1 MTHFRKSAAL
11 SRIQPA
17 ATIAITQ
24 KARDL
29 RGMGHDII
37 SLSIG
42 EPDFDTPDHVK
53 TAAAEA
59 VARGATK
66 YPPIPGIP
74 ELRQAIADKFARE
87 NGLEYTPSQ
96 TIVSTGGKQVIANA
110 LLATLDAGDEVIIPA
125 PYWVSYTQMVAM
137 TGAVPVVV
145 QTTPADGFILTPAAL
160 EAAITPKTRWL
171 ILNSPSN
178 PTGAVY
184 SAADLRALASVLER
198 HPHVWVLSD
207 DMYEHLIY
215 GDTDFATMAA
225 AAPAMKDRT
234 LTMNGVSKAYAM
246 TGWRIGY
253 AAGPQ
258 ALIDAMILA
267 QGQLTSGAAQ
277 PSQWAA
283 LAALTGPQDA
293 LEVQR
298 NAFRQRRDL
307 VVARLNAIPGMDCP
321 TPQGAFYVFPSCAA
335 FLGRSTPVGK
345 RIDTDEDFCMAL
357 MEEGGVATVHGAA
370 FGQSPFFRVSYA
382 ASEAQ
387 LTEAA
392 RRIEAFCATLK

>member
-1 MTHFRKSAAL
+1 MTQFRKSTAL

-29 RGMGHDII
+29 RGQGHDII

-59 VARGATK
+59 VARGETK
-66 YPPIPGIP
+66 YTPIPGIP
-74 ELRQAIADKFARE
+74 QLREAIAEKFKRE
-87 NGLEYTPSQ
+87 NGLDYAPSQ
-96 TIVSTGGKQVIANA
+96 TIVCTGGKQVIANA
-110 LLATLDAGDEVIIPA
+110 LLATLNPGDEVIVPA
-125 PYWVSYTQMVAM
+125 PYWVSYTQQVEM

-145 QTTPADGFILTPAAL
+145 PTREEDGFLLTPAAL
-160 EAAITPKTRWL
+160 EAAITEKTRWL

-178 PTGAVY
+178 PSGAVY
-184 SAADLRALASVLER
+184 SAEDLRGLADVLER
-198 HPHVWVLSD
+198 HTDVWVLSD

-215 GDTDFATMAA
+215 GGVPFATMAA

-258 ALIDAMILA
+258 ALIDAMALV
-267 QGQLTSGAAQ
+267 QGQLTSGAAR
-277 PSQWAA
+277 PCQWAA
-283 LAALTGPQDA
+283 HAALTGPQDA
-293 LEVQR
+293 IASQR
-298 NAFRQRRDL
+298 AAFEKRRDL
-307 VVARLNAIPGMDCP
+307 VVQRLNAIPGMTCP
-321 TPQGAFYVFPSCAA
+321 TPPGAFYVFPSCEAY
-335 FLGRSTPVGK
+335 LGKTTPKGRK
-345 RIDTDEDFCMAL
+345 IATDEDFVMAL
-357 MEEGGVATVHGAA
+357 LEEGGVACVHGAA
-370 FGQSPFFRVSYA
+370 FGQSPYFRVSYA
-382 ASEAQ
+382 ASEAE
-387 LTEAA
+387 LTQAMD
-392 RRIEAFCATLK
+392 RIEAFCSTLT

>member
-1 MTHFRKSAAL
+1 MTQFRKSAAL

-29 RGMGHDII
+29 RAKGHDII

-59 VARGATK
+59 VARGETK
-66 YPPIPGIP
+66 YTPIPGIP

-87 NGLEYTPSQ
+87 NGLDYAPGQ
-96 TIVSTGGKQVIANA
+96 VIVSTGGKQVIANA
-110 LLATLDAGDEVIIPA
+110 LLATLDAGDEVVIPA
-125 PYWVSYTQMVAM
+125 PYWVSYTQMVEM

-145 QTTPADGFILTPAAL
+145 ATTAEDGFVMTPAAL
-160 EAAITPKTRWL
+160 EAAITDKTRWL

-178 PTGAVY
+178 PSGAVY
-184 SAADLRALASVLER
+184 SATDLRALAEVLER

-215 GDTDFATMAA
+215 GGTPFATMAA
-225 AAPAMKDRT
+225 AAPEMKDRT

-258 ALIDAMILA
+258 PLIDAMALM
-267 QGQLTSGAAQ
+267 QGQLTSGAAR
-277 PSQWAA
+277 PCQWAA
-283 LAALTGPQDA
+283 HAALTGPQDA
-293 LEVQR
+293 LEAQR
-298 NAFRQRRDL
+298 TVYQTRRDL

-321 TPQGAFYVFPSCAA
+321 TPPGAFYVFPSCAA
-335 FLGRSTPVGK
+335 FLGKATPSGT
-345 RIDTDEDFCMAL
+345 RLNTDEDFCLAL
-357 MEEGGVATVHGAA
+357 LEEGGVATVHGAA
-370 FGQSPFFRVSYA
+370 FGQSPYFRVSYA
-382 ASEAQ
+382 ASEAE
-387 LTEAA
+387 LSEAMN
-392 RRIEAFCATLK
+392 RIKAFCAALS

>member
-1 MTHFRKSAAL
+1 MSQFRKSAAL

-29 RGMGHDII
+29 RSKGHDII

-42 EPDFDTPDHVK
+42 EPDFDTPGHVK
-53 TAAAEA
+53 SAAAEA
-59 VARGATK
+59 VAKGATK

-74 ELRQAIADKFARE
+74 ELREAIAQKFARE
-87 NGLEYTPSQ
+87 NGLDYAPSQ
-96 TIVSTGGKQVIANA
+96 TIISTGGKQVIANA
-110 LLATLDAGDEVIIPA
+110 LLATLDEGDEVIIPA
-125 PYWVSYTQMVAM
+125 PYWVSYTQMVSL
-137 TGAVPVVV
+137 TGAMPVIV
-145 QTTPADGFILTPAAL
+145 QTAAKDGFILTPAAL
-160 EAAITPKTRWL
+160 EAAITPNTRWL

-184 SAADLRALASVLER
+184 SADDLRALAEVLGR
-198 HPHVWVLSD
+198 NPHVWVFSD
-207 DMYEHLIY
+207 DIYEHLIY

-225 AAPAMKDRT
+225 AAPVMKDRT

-258 ALIDAMILA
+258 PLIDAMILA
-267 QGQLTSGAAQ
+267 QGQLTSGASQ
-277 PSQWAA
+277 PGQWAA
-283 LAALTGPQDA
+283 LAALTGSQDA
-293 LEVQR
+293 LEGQR
-298 NAFRQRRDL
+298 TAFRLRRDL

-321 TPQGAFYVFPSCAA
+321 TPPGAFYVFPSCAA
-335 FLGRSTPVGK
+335 FLGRTTPAGR
-345 RIDTDEDFCMAL
+345 RIATDEDFCIAL

-370 FGQSPFFRVSYA
+370 FGQSPFFRLSYA

-387 LTEAA
+387 LTEAMN
-392 RRIEAFCATLK
+392 RIAAFCASLA

>member
-1 MTHFRKSAAL
+1 MSQFRKSAAL

-29 RGMGHDII
+29 RSKGHDII

-42 EPDFDTPDHVK
+42 EPDFDTPEHVK
-53 TAAAEA
+53 SAAAEA
-59 VARGATK
+59 VAKGATK
-66 YPPIPGIP
+66 YPPIPGIS
-74 ELRQAIADKFARE
+74 ELREAIAQKFARE
-87 NGLEYTPSQ
+87 NGLDYAPSQ

-110 LLATLDAGDEVIIPA
+110 LLATLDEGDEVIIPA
-125 PYWVSYTQMVAM
+125 PYWVSYTQMVSL
-137 TGAVPVVV
+137 TGAMPVIV
-145 QTTPADGFILTPAAL
+145 QTAAKDGFILTPAAL
-160 EAAITPKTRWL
+160 EAAITPNTRWL

-184 SAADLRALASVLER
+184 SADDLRALAEVLGR
-198 HPHVWVLSD
+198 HPHIWVLSD
-207 DMYEHLIY
+207 DIYEHLIY

-225 AAPAMKDRT
+225 AAPVMKDRT

-258 ALIDAMILA
+258 PLIDAMILA
-267 QGQLTSGAAQ
+267 QGQLTSGASQ
-277 PSQWAA
+277 PGQWAA

-293 LEVQR
+293 LEGQR
-298 NAFRQRRDL
+298 TAFRQRRDL

-321 TPQGAFYVFPSCAA
+321 TPPGAFYVFPSCAA
-335 FLGRSTPVGK
+335 FLGRTTPAGK
-345 RIDTDEDFCMAL
+345 RIATDEDFCIAL

-370 FGQSPFFRVSYA
+370 FGQSPFFRLSYA

-387 LTEAA
+387 LTEAMN
-392 RRIEAFCATLK
+392 RIATFCASLA

>member
-1 MTHFRKSAAL
+1 MTQFRKSTAL

-29 RGMGHDII
+29 RAQGRDVI

-53 TAAAEA
+53 AAAAEA
-59 VARGATK
+59 VTKGETK
-66 YPPIPGIP
+66 YTPIPGIP
-74 ELRQAIADKFARE
+74 QLREAIAAKFARE
-87 NGLEYTPSQ
+87 NGLEYAPSQ
-96 TIVSTGGKQVIANA
+96 TIVCTGGKQVIANA
-110 LLATLDAGDEVIIPA
+110 LMATLDPGDEVIVPA
-125 PYWVSYTQMVAM
+125 PYWVSYTQQVEM

-145 QTTPADGFILTPAAL
+145 ATRAEDGFLMTPAAL
-160 EAAITPKTRWL
+160 EAAITDKTRWL

-178 PTGAVY
+178 PSGAVY
-184 SAADLRALASVLER
+184 GAGDLHALAEVLER
-198 HPHVWVLSD
+198 HPQVWVLSD
-207 DMYEHLIY
+207 DIYEHLIY
-215 GDTDFATMAA
+215 GNVPFATMAA

-258 ALIDAMILA
+258 ALIDAMALV
-267 QGQLTSGAAQ
+267 QGQFTSGAAR

-283 LAALTGPQDA
+283 HAALTGPQDA
-293 LEVQR
+293 IETQR
-298 NAFRQRRDL
+298 AAFNRRRDL
-307 VVARLNAIPGMDCP
+307 VVARLNAIPGMTCP
-321 TPQGAFYVFPSCAA
+321 TPPGALYVFPSCAA
-335 FLGRSTPVGK
+335 FLGKVTLGGR

-357 MEEGGVATVHGAA
+357 LEEGGVATVHGAA
-370 FGQSPFFRVSYA
+370 FGQSPYFRVSYA
-382 ASEAQ
+382 ASEAE
-387 LTEAA
+387 LAA
-392 RRIEAFCATLK
+392 AVDRIEAFCDALA

>member
-1 MTHFRKSAAL
+1 MSTFRKSAAL

-29 RGMGHDII
+29 RAEGHDII

-53 TAAAEA
+53 AAAAEA
-59 VARGATK
+59 MARGETK
-66 YPPIPGIP
+66 YPPINGIP
-74 ELRQAIADKFARE
+74 ELRRAIADKFARE
-87 NGLEYTPSQ
+87 NGLDYAPSQ

-110 LLATLDAGDEVIIPA
+110 LLATLDAGDEVVIPA
-125 PYWVSYTQMVAM
+125 PYWVSYTQMVEM

-145 QTTPADGFILTPAAL
+145 QTEAEDGFLLTPAAL

-184 SAADLRALASVLER
+184 SADDLRALAGVLER
-198 HPHVWVLSD
+198 HPNVWVLSD

-215 GDTDFATMAA
+215 GGTPFATMAA
-225 AAPAMKDRT
+225 ATPAMKDRT

-258 ALIDAMILA
+258 PLIDAMALA
-267 QGQLTSGAAQ
+267 QGQVTSGAAQ

-293 LEVQR
+293 LELQR
-298 NAFRQRRDL
+298 AAFEQRRDL

-321 TPQGAFYVFPSCAA
+321 TPPGAFYVFPSCAA
-335 FLGRSTPVGK
+335 FLGRTTPGGK
-345 RIDTDEDFCMAL
+345 RLETDEDFCMAL

-382 ASEAQ
+382 ASEAE
-387 LTEAA
+387 LTEATG
-392 RRIEAFCATLK
+392 RIAAFCAALT

>member
-1 MTHFRKSAAL
+1 MTQFRKSAAL

-29 RGMGHDII
+29 RAMGHDII

-59 VARGATK
+59 VARGETK
-66 YPPIPGIP
+66 YTPIPGIP

-87 NGLEYTPSQ
+87 NGLDYAPGQ
-96 TIVSTGGKQVIANA
+96 VIVSTGGKQVIANA
-110 LLATLDAGDEVIIPA
+110 LLATLDAGDEVVIPA
-125 PYWVSYTQMVAM
+125 PYWVSYTQMVEMA
-137 TGAVPVVV
+137 GAVPVVV
-145 QTTPADGFILTPAAL
+145 ATTAEDGFIMTPAAL
-160 EAAITPKTRWL
+160 EAAITDKTRWL

-178 PTGAVY
+178 PSGAVY
-184 SAADLRALASVLER
+184 SADDLRALAKVLER

-215 GDTDFATMAA
+215 GGTPFATMAA
-225 AAPAMKDRT
+225 AAPEMKNRT

-258 ALIDAMILA
+258 PLIDAMALM
-267 QGQLTSGAAQ
+267 QGQLTSGAAR
-277 PSQWAA
+277 PCQWAA
-283 LAALTGPQDA
+283 HAALTGPQDA
-293 LEVQR
+293 LEEQR
-298 NAFRQRRDL
+298 AVFQSRRDL
-307 VVARLNAIPGMDCP
+307 VVARLNAIPGMDCL
-321 TPQGAFYVFPSCAA
+321 TPPGAFYVFPSCAA
-335 FLGRSTPVGK
+335 FLGKATPSGT
-345 RIDTDEDFCMAL
+345 RLNTDEDFCMAL
-357 MEEGGVATVHGAA
+357 LEEGGVATVHGAA
-370 FGQSPFFRVSYA
+370 FGQSPYFRVSYA
-382 ASEAQ
+382 ASEAE
-387 LTEAA
+387 LSEAMN
-392 RRIEAFCATLK
+392 RIETFCAALS

>member
-1 MTHFRKSAAL
+1 MTQFRKSTAL

-29 RGMGHDII
+29 RAQGRDVI

-53 TAAAEA
+53 AAAAEA
-59 VARGATK
+59 VTKGETK
-66 YPPIPGIP
+66 YTPIPGIP
-74 ELRQAIADKFARE
+74 QLREAIAAKFARE
-87 NGLEYTPSQ
+87 NGLEYAPSQ
-96 TIVSTGGKQVIANA
+96 TIVCTGGKQVIANA
-110 LLATLDAGDEVIIPA
+110 LMATLDPGDEVIVPA
-125 PYWVSYTQMVAM
+125 PYWVSYTQQVEM

-145 QTTPADGFILTPAAL
+145 ATRAEDGFLMTPAAL
-160 EAAITPKTRWL
+160 EAAITDKTRWL

-178 PTGAVY
+178 PSGAVY
-184 SAADLRALASVLER
+184 GAGDLHALAEVLER
-198 HPHVWVLSD
+198 HPQVWVLSD
-207 DMYEHLIY
+207 DIYEHLIY
-215 GDTDFATMAA
+215 GNVPFATMAA

-258 ALIDAMILA
+258 ALIDAMALV
-267 QGQLTSGAAQ
+267 QGQFTSGAAR

-283 LAALTGPQDA
+283 HAALTGPQDA
-293 LEVQR
+293 IETQR
-298 NAFRQRRDL
+298 AAFNRRRDL
-307 VVARLNAIPGMDCP
+307 VVARLNAIPGMTCP
-321 TPQGAFYVFPSCAA
+321 TPPGAFYVFPSCAA
-335 FLGRSTPVGK
+335 FLGKVTLGGR

-357 MEEGGVATVHGAA
+357 LEEGGVATVHGAA
-370 FGQSPFFRVSYA
+370 FGQSPYFRVSYA
-382 ASEAQ
+382 ASEAE
-387 LTEAA
+387 LAA
-392 RRIEAFCATLK
+392 AVDRIEAFCDALA

>member
-1 MTHFRKSAAL
+1 MSQFRKSAAL

-29 RGMGHDII
+29 RSKGHDII

-42 EPDFDTPDHVK
+42 EPDFDTPEHVK
-53 TAAAEA
+53 SAAAEA
-59 VARGATK
+59 VAKGATK

-74 ELRQAIADKFARE
+74 ELREAIAQKFARE
-87 NGLEYTPSQ
+87 NGLDYAPSQ
-96 TIVSTGGKQVIANA
+96 TIISTGGKQVIANA
-110 LLATLDAGDEVIIPA
+110 LLATLDEGDEVIIPA
-125 PYWVSYTQMVAM
+125 PYWVSYTQMVSL
-137 TGAVPVVV
+137 TGAMPVIV
-145 QTTPADGFILTPAAL
+145 QTAAKDGFILTPAAL
-160 EAAITPKTRWL
+160 EAAITPNTRWL

-184 SAADLRALASVLER
+184 SADDLRALAEVLGR
-198 HPHVWVLSD
+198 NPHVWVFSD
-207 DMYEHLIY
+207 DIYEHLIY

-225 AAPAMKDRT
+225 AAPVMKDRT

-258 ALIDAMILA
+258 PLIDAMILA
-267 QGQLTSGAAQ
+267 QGQLTSGASQ
-277 PSQWAA
+277 PGQWAA
-283 LAALTGPQDA
+283 LAALTGSQDA
-293 LEVQR
+293 LEGQR
-298 NAFRQRRDL
+298 TAFRLRRDL

-321 TPQGAFYVFPSCAA
+321 TPPGAFYVFPSCAA
-335 FLGRSTPVGK
+335 FLGRTTPAGR
-345 RIDTDEDFCMAL
+345 RIATDEDFCIAL

-370 FGQSPFFRVSYA
+370 FGQSPFFRLSYA

-387 LTEAA
+387 LTEAMN
-392 RRIEAFCATLK
+392 RIAAFCASLA

>member
-1 MTHFRKSAAL
+1 MTQFRKSTAL

-29 RGMGHDII
+29 RGQGHDII

-59 VARGATK
+59 VAQGATK

-74 ELRQAIADKFARE
+74 ELRQAIANKFARE
-87 NGLEYTPSQ
+87 NALEYAPSQ

-145 QTTPADGFILTPAAL
+145 QTTPEDGFILTPAAL

-184 SAADLRALASVLER
+184 SAADLRALADVLER

-215 GDTDFATMAA
+215 GGTPFATMAA

-258 ALIDAMILA
+258 PLIDAMVLA

-293 LEVQR
+293 LEMQR
-298 NAFRQRRDL
+298 KAFQKRRDL
-307 VVARLNAIPGMDCP
+307 VVARLNAIPGMVCP
-321 TPQGAFYVFPSCAA
+321 TPPGAFYVFPSCAA
-335 FLGRSTPVGK
+335 FLGRSTPAGK
-345 RIDTDEDFCMAL
+345 RIETDEDFCIAL

-387 LTEAA
+387 LTEAMN
-392 RRIEAFCATLK
+392 RIEAFCATLT

>member
-1 MTHFRKSAAL
+1 MTQFRKSTAL

-29 RGMGHDII
+29 RAQGRDVI

-53 TAAAEA
+53 AAAAEA
-59 VARGATK
+59 VTKGGTK
-66 YPPIPGIP
+66 YTPIPGIP
-74 ELRQAIADKFARE
+74 QLREAIAAKFARE
-87 NGLEYTPSQ
+87 NGLEYAPSQ
-96 TIVSTGGKQVIANA
+96 TIVCTGGKQVIANA
-110 LLATLDAGDEVIIPA
+110 LMATLDPGDEVIVPA
-125 PYWVSYTQMVAM
+125 PYWVSYTQQVEM

-145 QTTPADGFILTPAAL
+145 ATRAEDGFLMTPAAL
-160 EAAITPKTRWL
+160 EAAITDKTRWL

-178 PTGAVY
+178 PSGAVY
-184 SAADLRALASVLER
+184 GAGDLHALAEVLER
-198 HPHVWVLSD
+198 HPQVWVLSD
-207 DMYEHLIY
+207 DIYEHLIY
-215 GDTDFATMAA
+215 GNVPFATMAA

-258 ALIDAMILA
+258 ALIDAMALV
-267 QGQLTSGAAQ
+267 QGQFTSGAAR

-283 LAALTGPQDA
+283 HAALTGPQDA
-293 LEVQR
+293 IETQR
-298 NAFRQRRDL
+298 AAFNRRRDL
-307 VVARLNAIPGMDCP
+307 VVARLNAIPGMTCP
-321 TPQGAFYVFPSCAA
+321 TPPGAFYVFPSCAA
-335 FLGRSTPVGK
+335 FLGKVTLGGR

-357 MEEGGVATVHGAA
+357 LEEGGVATVHGAA
-370 FGQSPFFRVSYA
+370 FGQSPYFRVSYA
-382 ASEAQ
+382 ASEAE
-387 LTEAA
+387 LAA
-392 RRIEAFCATLK
+392 AVDRIEAFCDALA

>member
-1 MTHFRKSAAL
+1 MTQFRKSTAL

-29 RGMGHDII
+29 RGQGHDII

-59 VARGATK
+59 VARGETK
-66 YPPIPGIP
+66 YTPIPGIP
-74 ELRQAIADKFARE
+74 QLREAIAEKFKRE
-87 NGLEYTPSQ
+87 NGLDYAPSQ

-110 LLATLDAGDEVIIPA
+110 LLATLDPGDEVIVPA
-125 PYWVSYTQMVAM
+125 PYWVSYTQQVEM

-145 QTTPADGFILTPAAL
+145 PTREEDGFLLTPAAL
-160 EAAITPKTRWL
+160 EAALTGKTRWL

-178 PTGAVY
+178 PSGAVY
-184 SAADLRALASVLER
+184 SADDLRGLAEVLER
-198 HPHVWVLSD
+198 HPDVWVLSD

-215 GDTDFATMAA
+215 GGVPFATMAA

-258 ALIDAMILA
+258 ALIDAMGLV
-267 QGQLTSGAAQ
+267 QGQLTSGAAR
-277 PSQWAA
+277 PCQWAA
-283 LAALTGPQDA
+283 HAALTGPQEA
-293 LEVQR
+293 IARQREVFQG
-298 NAFRQRRDL
+298 RRDL
-307 VVARLNAIPGMDCP
+307 VVRRLNAIPGMTCP
-321 TPQGAFYVFPSCAA
+321 TPPGAFYVFPSCEA
-335 FLGRSTPVGK
+335 FLGKTTPKGR
-345 RIDTDEDFCMAL
+345 RIGTDEDFVMAL
-357 MEEGGVATVHGAA
+357 LEEGGVACVHGAA
-370 FGQSPFFRVSYA
+370 FGQRPFFRVSYA
-382 ASEAQ
+382 ASEAE
-387 LTEAA
+387 LTEAMN
-392 RRIEAFCATLK
+392 RIETFCEALI

>member
-1 MTHFRKSAAL
+1 MSQFRKSAAL

-29 RGMGHDII
+29 RSKGHDII

-74 ELRQAIADKFARE
+74 ELREAIVQKLARE
-87 NGLEYTPSQ
+87 NGLDYAPSQ

-110 LLATLDAGDEVIIPA
+110 LLATLDEGDEVIIPA
-125 PYWVSYTQMVAM
+125 PYWVSYTQMVSL
-137 TGAVPVVV
+137 TGAASVIV
-145 QTTPADGFILTPAAL
+145 QTAAEDGFILTPAAL
-160 EAAITPKTRWL
+160 ETAITPNTRWL

-184 SAADLRALASVLER
+184 SADDLRALAEVLKQ

-207 DMYEHLIY
+207 DIYEHLIY
-215 GDTDFATMAA
+215 GDTNFATMAA

-253 AAGPQ
+253 AAGPHP
-258 ALIDAMILA
+258 LIDAMILA
-267 QGQLTSGAAQ
+267 QGQLTSGASQ
-277 PSQWAA
+277 LSQWAA

-293 LEVQR
+293 LEMQR
-298 NAFRQRRDL
+298 AAFRQRRDL
-307 VVARLNAIPGMDCP
+307 VVARLNAIPGMACP
-321 TPQGAFYVFPSCAA
+321 TPPGAFYVFPSCAA
-335 FLGRSTPVGK
+335 FLGRTTSAGK
-345 RIDTDEDFCMAL
+345 RLVTDEDFCIAL

-370 FGQSPFFRVSYA
+370 FGQSPFFRLSYA

-387 LTEAA
+387 LTEAMD
-392 RRIEAFCATLK
+392 RITSFCASLS

>member
-1 MTHFRKSAAL
+1 MTQFRKSTAL

-29 RGMGHDII
+29 RGQGHDII

-59 VARGATK
+59 VARGETK
-66 YPPIPGIP
+66 YTPIPGIP
-74 ELRQAIADKFARE
+74 QLREAIAEKFKRE
-87 NGLEYTPSQ
+87 NGLDYAPSQ
-96 TIVSTGGKQVIANA
+96 TIVCTGGKQVIANA
-110 LLATLDAGDEVIIPA
+110 LLATLNPGDEVIVPA
-125 PYWVSYTQMVAM
+125 PYWVSYTQQVEM

-145 QTTPADGFILTPAAL
+145 PTREEDGFLLTPAAL
-160 EAAITPKTRWL
+160 EAAITEKTRWL

-178 PTGAVY
+178 PSGAVY
-184 SAADLRALASVLER
+184 SAEDLRGLADVLER
-198 HPHVWVLSD
+198 HTDVWVLSD

-215 GDTDFATMAA
+215 GGVPFATMAA

-258 ALIDAMILA
+258 ALIDAMALV
-267 QGQLTSGAAQ
+267 QGQLTSGAAR
-277 PSQWAA
+277 PCQWAA
-283 LAALTGPQDA
+283 HAALTGPQDA
-293 LEVQR
+293 IARQR
-298 NAFRQRRDL
+298 DAFKRRRDL
-307 VVARLNAIPGMDCP
+307 VVQRLNAIPGMTCP
-321 TPQGAFYVFPSCAA
+321 TPPGAFYVFPSCEAY
-335 FLGRSTPVGK
+335 LGKTTPKGRK
-345 RIDTDEDFCMAL
+345 IDTDENFVMAL
-357 MEEGGVATVHGAA
+357 LEEGGVACVHGAA
-370 FGQSPFFRVSYA
+370 FGQSPYFRVSYA
-382 ASEAQ
+382 ASEAE
-387 LTEAA
+387 LTQAMD
-392 RRIEAFCATLK
+392 RIEAFCSTLT

>member
-1 MTHFRKSAAL
+1 MTQFRKSAAL
-11 SRIQPA
+11 SRVQPA

-29 RGMGHDII
+29 RAEGHDII

-53 TAAAEA
+53 AAAAEA
-59 VARGATK
+59 VRRGETK

-74 ELRQAIADKFARE
+74 ELRQAIAGKFARE
-87 NGLEYTPSQ
+87 NGLDYAPSQ

-110 LLATLDAGDEVIIPA
+110 LLATLDEGDEVVIPA
-125 PYWVSYTQMVAM
+125 PYWVSYTQMVQM
-137 TGAVPVVV
+137 TGAAPVVV
-145 QTTPADGFILTPAAL
+145 PTKAEDGFLLTPAAL
-160 EAAITPKTRWL
+160 EAAITPRTRWL

-184 SAADLRALASVLER
+184 SADHLRALAEVLER

-215 GDTDFATMAA
+215 GGTPFATMAA

-258 ALIDAMILA
+258 PLIDAMALA

-293 LEVQR
+293 LEMQR
-298 NAFRQRRDL
+298 AAFQKRRDL
-307 VVARLNAIPGMDCP
+307 VVERLNAIPGMDCP
-321 TPQGAFYVFPSCAA
+321 TPPGAFYVFPSCAA
-335 FLGRSTPVGK
+335 FLGRTTPRGK
-345 RIDTDEDFCMAL
+345 RIDTDEDFCIAL

-387 LTEAA
+387 LTEAMN
-392 RRIEAFCATLK
+392 RIEAFCASLT